1 MRFLVLR
8 AALAGLLAFF
18 RVHLALADEVA
29 APSWQVARAKVKG
42 SVVAS
47 LATAV
52 PAEGGALGAVAARLV
67 MWRLDLRRDVD
78 AGDEIAVAYRRKGKE
93 IVIGALTYQSRRH
106 SKTYRAY
113 RLAAPGDTY
122 ASFWDER
129 GAEVPIRLKASPL
142 RSYEQIT
149 ALLKDRP
156 THKGMDFKTPT
167 GTPLVAPRAGTVT
180 RTDWRTQNNGHCIE
194 LQYSDGVR
202 ARFLHLSGVK
212 VRPGQ
217 RVVAGSVLGAT
228 GNTGRSTAP
237 HLHYEISRGTTVLD
251 PTQYHGTR
259 QRQLPP
265 EAMPALKKAMGAMD
279 KLLAAYR

>member
-1 MRFLVLR
+1 MRLLMLR
-8 AALAGLLAFF
+8 AALAVLLGFST
-18 RVHLALADEVA
+18 VQLAIADELAVQ
-29 APSWQVARAKVKG
+29 SWQMARATVKG

-47 LATAV
+47 LAAAV
-52 PAEGGALGAVAARLV
+52 PTEGAALGAVAARLV

-78 AGDEIAVAYRRKGKE
+78 AGDEIAVVYRRQGKD
-93 IVIGALTYQSRRH
+93 IVIGALTYKSRRH
-106 SKTYRAY
+106 NKTYRAY
-113 RLAAPGDTY
+113 RLVAPGETY

-129 GAEVPIRLKASPL
+129 GAEVPIRLKSSPL
-142 RSYEQIT
+142 RSYDQIT

-180 RTDWRTQNNGHCIE
+180 RTDWRTHNNGHCIE
-194 LQYSDGVR
+194 LQYADGVR
-202 ARFLHLSGVK
+202 ARFLHLSSVK

-217 RVVAGSVLGAT
+217 RMAAGSVLGAT

-259 QRQLPP
+259 QRQLPTQS
-265 EAMPALKKAMGAMD
+265 MPALKKAMASMD
-279 KLLAAYR
+279 KLLQVQR